1 MISPRRNADWQSLSN
16 KGKKFSKNF
25 IELAKELGKY
35 NINLHVAKSIH
46 KRINFCHLFILKF
59 TNVNSAYQATN
70 KSIAVHEF
78 IHSPNLAPWR
88 DTNPQ
93 SSVPYAELPTYLQ
106 KNNFCRCGFNQ
117 MRQLTACG

>member
-35 NINLHVAKSIH
+35 NI
-46 KRINFCHLFILKF
+46 
-59 TNVNSAYQATN
+59 NVNSAYQATN